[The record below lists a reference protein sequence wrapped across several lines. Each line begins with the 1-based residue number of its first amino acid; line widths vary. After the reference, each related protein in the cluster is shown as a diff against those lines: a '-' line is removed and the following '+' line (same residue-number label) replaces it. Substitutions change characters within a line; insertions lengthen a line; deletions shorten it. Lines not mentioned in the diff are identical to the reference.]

1 MNDSYIGVNS
11 KGECSSFV
19 GSDAVNYVRAELLA
33 SSLRLY
39 AECKIIP
46 TRGVTATKMLKMAT
60 GYTGKAYKRGQY
72 LTAACDVKKWAD
84 EMKAALPKERG

>member
-1 MNDSYIGVNS
+1 MNDSYIGVNN
-11 KGECSSFV
+11 KNECTSFV
-19 GSDAVNYVRAELLA
+19 GADAVNYVRAELLA

-39 AECKIIP
+39 AECGILP
-46 TRGVTATKMLKMAT
+46 TRTVTATKMLKLAT